1 MKHQEMREAT
11 SRAIMDAFWSLY
23 RDLPVEKITVK
34 AICEK
39 AGCNRS
45 TFYEYY
51 TDSYSVLEAIEEE
64 LMDYVRRKL
73 TEELPASLARS
84 FPEIRLDAETLA
96 PLSDMYSKRG
106 EYFSILTGVKGDPYF
121 QYKYKQTVQVQA
133 DGQGAAYGDAGRSGQ
148 KVRPFGEHRGG
159 VYGLGPDRGLQLLV
173 SPPGRVSGGEVL
185 DAAGEPA
192 DKRGFA
198 RTTQAVSK
206 VRRLHASEQPP

>member
-23 RDLPVEKITVK
+23 RDLPIEKITVK

-64 LMDYVRRKL
+64 LLDYVRRKL
-73 TEELPASLARS
+73 TEELPASLAGS

-106 EYFSILTGVKGDPYF
+106 EHFSILTGVKGDPYF
-121 QYKYKQTVQVQA
+121 QYKYKQTVKELLTEMLDDPAKKFDLSASIVA
-133 DGQGAAYGDAGRSGQ
+133 EFTASALIGAFNCWY
-148 KVRPFGEHRGG
+148 PHREE
-159 VYGLGPDRGLQLLV
+159 YPAEKYSMLLV
-173 SPPGRVSGGEVL
+173 SLLTNGVL
-185 DAAGEPA
+185 PA
-192 DKRGFA
+192 IH
-198 RTTQAVSK
+198 
-206 VRRLHASEQPP
+206 RL

>member
-64 LMDYVRRKL
+64 LLDYVRRKL

-121 QYKYKQTVQVQA
+121 QYKYKQTVKELLTEMLDDPAKKFDLSASIVA
-133 DGQGAAYGDAGRSGQ
+133 EFTASALIGAFNCWY
-148 KVRPFGEHRGG
+148 PHRDEYP
-159 VYGLGPDRGLQLLV
+159 VEKYSMLLV
-173 SPPGRVSGGEVL
+173 SLLTNGVL
-185 DAAGEPA
+185 PA
-192 DKRGFA
+192 LH
-198 RTTQAVSK
+198 
-206 VRRLHASEQPP
+206 RL

>member
-96 PLSDMYSKRG
+96 PLSDMYTKRG

-121 QYKYKQTVQVQA
+121 QYKYKQTVKELLTEMLDDPAKKFDLSASIVA
-133 DGQGAAYGDAGRSGQ
+133 EFTASALIGAFNCWY
-148 KVRPFGEHRGG
+148 PHRDEYP
-159 VYGLGPDRGLQLLV
+159 VEKYSMLLV
-173 SPPGRVSGGEVL
+173 SLLTNGVL
-185 DAAGEPA
+185 PA
-192 DKRGFA
+192 LH
-198 RTTQAVSK
+198 
-206 VRRLHASEQPP
+206 RL

>member
-64 LMDYVRRKL
+64 LLDYVRRKL

-96 PLSDMYSKRG
+96 PLSDMYTKRG

-121 QYKYKQTVQVQA
+121 QYKYKQTIKDLLTEMLDDPAKKFDLSASIVA
-133 DGQGAAYGDAGRSGQ
+133 EFTASALIGAFNCWY
-148 KVRPFGEHRGG
+148 PHRDEYP
-159 VYGLGPDRGLQLLV
+159 VEKYSMLLV
-173 SPPGRVSGGEVL
+173 NLLTNGVL
-185 DAAGEPA
+185 PA
-192 DKRGFA
+192 IH
-198 RTTQAVSK
+198 
-206 VRRLHASEQPP
+206 RL

>member
-64 LMDYVRRKL
+64 LLDYVRRKL
-73 TEELPASLARS
+73 TEDLPASLARS

-96 PLSDMYSKRG
+96 PLSDKYSKRG

-121 QYKYKQTVQVQA
+121 QYKYKQTVKELLTEMMDDPAKKFDLSASIVA
-133 DGQGAAYGDAGRSGQ
+133 EFTASALIGAFNCWY
-148 KVRPFGEHRGG
+148 PHRDEYP
-159 VYGLGPDRGLQLLV
+159 VEKYSMLLV
-173 SPPGRVSGGEVL
+173 SLLTNGVL
-185 DAAGEPA
+185 PA
-192 DKRGFA
+192 IQK
-198 RTTQAVSK
+198 
-206 VRRLHASEQPP
+206 L